1 MEGKMEIKVVC
12 SAAVTSGINDGF
24 IPGVKICGNLKDAF
38 WFKDYLEQDSEAFG
52 FAASVILQT
61 ARRAIEVRKD
71 HPRYRVMVDGNS
83 RDVLTDDFNLAM
95 LRVMKFWENDRHA
108 VLERWRVYGNGVKR
122 WEPIG

>member
-1 MEGKMEIKVVC
+1 MEIKVFCRDVDGMELAPPVKVC
-12 SAAVTSGINDGF
+12 G
-24 IPGVKICGNLKDAF
+24 KLKDAF
-38 WFKDYLEQDSEAFG
+38 SLKEYLDYDAEPFG
-52 FAASVILQT
+52 FKVSVILQT

-83 RDVLTDDFNLAM
+83 RDVLTDDFNLAA

-122 WEPIG
+122 WEPVG